1 MMSLWRLSGAHGCNP
16 DLCAI
21 QRQWQLHSGVRKHE
35 LLLHGHVGIC
45 SMWGGESGMWEN
57 RKWRTMRTLASGA
70 WRVYTPKQSRMRAR
84 GQEAPRIVPAG
95 AGIGAAGA
103 GAVSCCC

>member
-21 QRQWQLHSGVRKHE
+21 QRQWQLHSGVNKHKS
-35 LLLHGHVGIC
+35 LLHGPVGICC

-57 RKWRTMRTLASGA
+57 R
-70 WRVYTPKQSRMRAR
+70 RVADNAHAR
-84 GQEAPRIVPAG
+84 KRGMAG
-95 AGIGAAGA
+95 LHA
-103 GAVSCCC
+103 

>member
-21 QRQWQLHSGVRKHE
+21 QGQCQLHSGVKKHE

-57 RKWRTMRTLASGA
+57 R
-70 WRVYTPKQSRMRAR
+70 RMADNAHAR
-84 GQEAPRIVPAG
+84 KRGMAG
-95 AGIGAAGA
+95 LHA
-103 GAVSCCC
+103 